1 MRKII
6 FTIIVLFSLGVKAQD
21 SDKTNINPKLV
32 IGLVVD
38 QMRYDYLFR
47 YWDKLSDGGLKKMLS
62 SGYSF
67 KNANFSYLP
76 TYTAPGHATIYSGT
90 TPAVHGIAANTWYD
104 NDFKVMR
111 YCVDDRRFKSV
122 GTQTEEGDKSPGNL
136 TVTTIGG
143 GTVAVWIK
151 VTVQPFESVAS
162 TSAELQTHFR
172 AHSFIT
178 GISVCISKKTE
189 F

>member
-104 NDFKVMR
+104 KDFKVMR

-136 TVTTIGG
+136 TVTTIGDEMKLMVVHVG
-143 GTVAVWIK
+143 G
-151 VTVQPFESVAS
+151 
-162 TSAELQTHFR
+162 
-172 AHSFIT
+172 
-178 GISVCISKKTE
+178 CIC
-189 F
+189 